1 MKLPKGFG
9 DFGSMLNQIR
19 DALARAEELSQELK
33 LMEVDVEKNG
43 VRVKYNGAGEILSLS
58 LDPDLV
64 ANSIANSDVASLED
78 AILLA
83 LREGHQKSV
92 QLREQKVKEMTG
104 GLGLPPGL
112 GGL

>member
-19 DALARAEELSQELK
+19 DALARAEELNQELK

-64 ANSIANSDVASLED
+64 ANSDVASLED

>member
-9 DFGSMLNQIR
+9 DFGSMLSQIR
-19 DALARAEELSQELK
+19 DALARAEELTRELK
-33 LMEVDVEKNG
+33 LMEVEVEKNG

-64 ANSIANSDVASLED
+64 ANSDVASLED

>member
-9 DFGSMLNQIR
+9 DFGSMLQQVR
-19 DALARAEELSQELK
+19 EALARAEELTKELK

-64 ANSIANSDVASLED
+64 ANSDVESLED

-83 LREGHQKSV
+83 LREGYQQSA
-92 QLREQKVKEMTG
+92 QLRERKMKEAAG
-104 GLGLPPGL
+104 GLELPPGL
-112 GGL
+112 GGF